1 MVIRRQQRGV
11 MQDGREYWGRDVASQ
26 CGIKKDSFCMMG
38 VDSGVR
44 LLTLINTFYIY
55 ILRLQW

>member
-11 MQDGREYWGRDVASQ
+11 MQDGREHWGRSVASQ
-26 CGIKKDSFCMMG
+26 RGMKKVNFCMMS

-44 LLTLINTFYIY
+44 LFTVINAFYIH
-55 ILRLQW
+55 ILGL